1 MPIAKANGIEI
12 AYETAGDPRGPPV
25 LLIMGLGMQLNA
37 WPDDFVDGLSELGFY
52 VIRFDNRDCGLSTKF
67 DKAGTPNLFF
77 TWLKSRIGWRMGAPY
92 LLGDMADDALGL
104 LDWLRIPQAHVVGVS
119 MGGMIAQVMASRYPE
134 RVLSLTSMMSTT
146 GRRSLPGPARA
157 VREVLARA
165 PRRPANRRALIDHMV
180 QVLAAIGSPAYP
192 TPEAVLRRRVLAAV
206 ERNVCPGGVLRQLV
220 AIAASGERCAELQ
233 ALRVRTLVIHGAA
246 DPLVPVECGIDTASQ
261 VDGAQLEV
269 IEGMGHDIP
278 AALVERLVA
287 LIDAHAHGKMAFD
300 PIVRL
305 FEKQ

>member
-1 MPIAKANGIEI
+1 MPETMARVGDLDVC
-12 AYETAGDPRGPPV
+12 YETFGDPQDPAV
-25 LLIMGLGMQLNA
+25 LLIMGLATQMIG
-37 WPDDFVDGLSELGFY
+37 WHEDFCRALADRGFH
-52 VIRFDNRDCGLSTKF
+52 VIRYDNRDVGRSSS
-67 DKAGTPNLFF
+67 ARGRPPTPWQLARQ
-77 TWLKSRIGWRMGAPY
+77 SRRAAVY
-92 LLGDMADDALGL
+92 TLEDMAADGVGLLDALGIE
-104 LDWLRIPQAHVVGVS
+104 RAHVVGAS
-119 MGGMIAQVMASRYPE
+119 MGGMIAQLMASRFPD

-146 GRRSLPGPARA
+146 GRRSLPGPTRA
-157 VREVLARA
+157 VREVLVRA
-165 PRRPANRRALIDHMV
+165 PRHPKSRRGLVDHMV
-180 QVLAAIGSPAYP
+180 EVLQAIGSPAYP

-206 ERNVCPGGVLRQLV
+206 ERNVSPGGVLRQLV
-220 AIAASGERCAELQ
+220 AIAGSGERCTELQ
-233 ALRVRTLVIHGAA
+233 HLRVRTLVIHGAA

-278 AALVERLVA
+278 SALIERLVA